1 MQRKTKFCVQVHYVM
16 ESICINKH
24 MFAQRNLQLTR
35 IELWITKNSQKN
47 GRKFRE
53 NWNKVLI
60 VSDDVGW
67 NFQSPGMTSKYGNL
81 TKNTQIK
88 SEKTSEK
95 NTNGLE
101 NVSYLN
107 PFISS
112 LVGQRLSNPF
122 HSKHI
127 FNGKMAVV
135 HTEILQEPYSTYS
148 LRNSIQRRAGEVK
161 STQRIPRTL
170 CSVRCFCP
178 KNYESSEFPK
188 RDLFITLDLG
198 L

>member
-81 TKNTQIK
+81 TKNTQKNQKKHQKKIK
-88 SEKTSEK
+88 IVLRMSCTGFSIH
-95 NTNGLE
+95 
-101 NVSYLN
+101 SR
-107 PFISS
+107 SS
-112 LVGQRLSNPF
+112 AC
-122 HSKHI
+122 I
-127 FNGKMAVV
+127 
-135 HTEILQEPYSTYS
+135 Y
-148 LRNSIQRRAGEVK
+148 
-161 STQRIPRTL
+161 
-170 CSVRCFCP
+170 
-178 KNYESSEFPK
+178 PK
-188 RDLFITLDLG
+188 REISLG
-198 L
+198 LTKTEEK

>member
-88 SEKTSEK
+88 SDKTSKKKYKWSWKCQLFKSIHQFPCWPKVIPSIPFKAHIQWE
-95 NTNGLE
+95 NGCGTYR
-101 NVSYLN
+101 N
-107 PFISS
+107 IA
-112 LVGQRLSNPF
+112 GTIF
-122 HSKHI
+122 H
-127 FNGKMAVV
+127 
-135 HTEILQEPYSTYS
+135 L
-148 LRNSIQRRAGEVK
+148 
-161 STQRIPRTL
+161 
-170 CSVRCFCP
+170 
-178 KNYESSEFPK
+178 
-188 RDLFITLDLG
+188 
-198 L
+198 

>member
-1 MQRKTKFCVQVHYVM
+1 
-16 ESICINKH
+16 

-60 VSDDVGW
+60 VTDDVGW

-101 NVSYLN
+101 NISYLN
-107 PFISS
+107 PFKAQIQWEN
-112 LVGQRLSNPF
+112 GCGTYRNIAGTIF
-122 HSKHI
+122 H
-127 FNGKMAVV
+127 F
-135 HTEILQEPYSTYS
+135 
-148 LRNSIQRRAGEVK
+148 
-161 STQRIPRTL
+161 
-170 CSVRCFCP
+170 
-178 KNYESSEFPK
+178 
-188 RDLFITLDLG
+188 
-198 L
+198 